1 MKLRSVVAAFV
12 AALFIVALGTGPAD
26 AASSIQFRRIQYDS
40 PGTDT
45 RTNSSLNA
53 EYVVLKNVTTRNIAI
68 TNWTVRDAA
77 NHVYKFGTFTLGA
90 GKSVTLHTGK
100 GTNSSTHRYWGS
112 GNYIWNN
119 TGDTAILKT
128 PSGTTAYT
136 CKWTSV
142 GSGYKNC

>member
-1 MKLRSVVAAFV
+1 MKLRSIVSAFV
-12 AALFIVALGTGPAD
+12 AACFIVVLGAGQAN

-40 PGTDT
+40 PGSDT
-45 RTNSSLNA
+45 GSNTSLNA
-53 EYVVLKNVTTRNIAI
+53 EYVVLKNVTTRNISI
-68 TNWTVRDAA
+68 TGWTVRDTA

-90 GKSVTLHTGK
+90 GKSVTLHTGR

-112 GNYIWNN
+112 GAYIWNN